1 MWYRHSLDPAWR
13 QPCYFKMM
21 VYLIRHGETNV
32 ASNGLYGRSPGVHLS
47 VAGRAQAHKIA
58 DHLQDRAIG
67 AIYSSPLERA
77 METAAPLAARK
88 TIAVQSSAAFNE
100 VNQGD
105 WTGQTWSQLGEDPSW
120 RLYNTFRGG
129 TSCPNGEM
137 AVEVQARV
145 VREMNHLTAADEGQ
159 HMAIFTHA
167 DVIRAAVC
175 FYAGIPLDLSL
186 RVEIGL
192 GSVSTLE
199 LRRDGARIIELNRI
213 P

>member
-1 MWYRHSLDPAWR
+1 MI
-13 QPCYFKMM
+13 
-21 VYLIRHGETNV
+21 VYLVRHGETNV

-47 VAGRAQAHKIA
+47 AAGRAQAHKIA
-58 DHLQDRAIG
+58 GHLQDRAIG

-77 METAAPLAARK
+77 TETAEPLASRK
-88 TIAVQSSAAFNE
+88 KIPIQSSAAFSE
-100 VNQGD
+100 VDQGD
-105 WTGQTWSQLGEDPSW
+105 WTGQTWNQLHDDPSW
-120 RLYNTFRGG
+120 RLYNTFRSG
-129 TSCPNGEM
+129 TSCPQGEM
-137 AVEVQARV
+137 AVEVQARL
-145 VREMNHLTAADEGQ
+145 VRELNRLMDEDR

-199 LRRDGARIIELNRI
+199 LRRDGTRILELNRI

>member
-1 MWYRHSLDPAWR
+1 MI
-13 QPCYFKMM
+13 

-32 ASNGLYGRSPGVHLS
+32 TSSGLYGRSADIHLS
-47 VAGRAQAHKIA
+47 AAGKAQAQRVA
-58 DHLQDRAIG
+58 DHLQEQPIS

-77 METAAPLAARK
+77 LETDEPLAARK
-88 TIAVQSSAAFNE
+88 SLPVRAADAFNE
-100 VNQGD
+100 AEQGD
-105 WTGQTWSQLGEDPSW
+105 WTGQTWTELHEDPSW
-120 RLYNTFRGG
+120 RLYNTFRSG

-137 AVEVQARV
+137 AIEIQARV
-145 VREMNHLTAADEGQ
+145 ARQLNRLMAVDEDDCL
-159 HMAIFTHA
+159 AIFTHA

-186 RVEIGL
+186 RVEIGM

-199 LRRDGARIIELNRI
+199 LRRNGARIIEVNRI

>member
-1 MWYRHSLDPAWR
+1 MI
-13 QPCYFKMM
+13 

-32 ASNGLYGRSPGVHLS
+32 TSSGLYGRRADIHLS
-47 VAGRAQAHKIA
+47 AAGKAQAQRVA
-58 DHLQDRAIG
+58 DHLQEQPIS

-77 METAAPLAARK
+77 LETAEPLAARK
-88 TIAVQSSAAFNE
+88 SLSVRAADAFNE
-100 VNQGD
+100 VDPGD
-105 WTGQTWSQLGEDPSW
+105 WTGQTLTELHEDPSW
-120 RLYNTFRGG
+120 RLYNTFRSG

-137 AVEVQARV
+137 AIEIQARV
-145 VREMNHLTAADEGQ
+145 ARELNRLMAVDEDER
-159 HMAIFTHA
+159 MAIFTHA

-199 LRRDGARIIELNRI
+199 LRRNGARIIEVNRI